1 MQKPKQLQVRWQEA
15 RNRDGMLCDTEE
27 KTTLPS
33 ESAEHRKPMRDILDA
48 NLLGPRIVR
57 KKLLP
62 RVRAQIPIF

>member
-1 MQKPKQLQVRWQEA
+1 
-15 RNRDGMLCDTEE
+15 
-27 KTTLPS
+27 
-33 ESAEHRKPMRDILDA
+33 MRDILDA